1 MFQSDYDFALNSLI
15 PCCFLPFALCTAL
28 FAPCHHSFQI
38 TFLHLHHIGII
49 YMVRSE
55 ETICAPATAL
65 GGAIAVIRVSGE
77 KSLDI
82 CDRIFIPLDKNI
94 KLTDQKGYT
103 VVFGEIRTGSEIV
116 DEVLLTVFKAPHSY
130 TGENSAEISCHA
142 SQFILR
148 KILEMLIMN
157 GAVSARPGEFTQ
169 RAFFNGK
176 LDLSQAEAVADII
189 ASKTSASHQVAMNQM
204 RGGVSG
210 EISRLRSELLNFASL
225 IELEL
230 DFGEEDVEFADR
242 KDLKSIIV
250 KVKELADQ
258 LSSSFSVG
266 NAVKNGIPVAIVGKP
281 NSGKSTL
288 LNALLMEERAIVSDI
303 PGTTRDTIEDTIVIQ
318 GIEYRFID
326 TAGLR
331 ETADVIENLGI
342 KKTHE
347 KIEQASV
354 ILLVDEISDQAESVN
369 ERADSIRKMIKETGK
384 RLIILINKSD
394 EINDDRINQLKSKI
408 RLKEDDILL
417 FISAKKKTGLEEL
430 RLRLSDITIKKKFS
444 SDDVMI
450 TNIRHYDALLHVS
463 ESLGRVISGLEDNI
477 PEDLIAIDI
486 RHAIHYLGEITG
498 EITSD
503 EILGNIFKNFC
514 IGK

>member
-1 MFQSDYDFALNSLI
+1 MI
-15 PCCFLPFALCTAL
+15 
-28 FAPCHHSFQI
+28 
-38 TFLHLHHIGII
+38 
-49 YMVRSE
+49 RSG

-65 GGAIAVIRVSGE
+65 GGAIAVIRVSGQ

-82 CDRIFIPLDKNI
+82 IDSIFIPLDKSI

-103 VVFGEIRTGSEIV
+103 VFFGEIRSGSEIV
-116 DEVLLTVFKAPHSY
+116 DEVLLTVFRAPHSY

-142 SQFILR
+142 SPFILR

-189 ASKTSASHQVAMNQM
+189 ASKTRASHQVAMNQI
-204 RGGVSG
+204 RGGVSA

-242 KDLKSIIV
+242 KDLKSIII

-288 LNALLMEERAIVSDI
+288 LNALLMEERAIVSEI
-303 PGTTRDTIEDTIVIQ
+303 PGTTRDTIEDTIVIN

-347 KIEQASV
+347 KIAQASV
-354 ILLVDEISDQAESVN
+354 VLLVDEISAKAESIN
-369 ERADSIRKMIKETGK
+369 ERADSIRKMIHETGK

-394 EINDDRINQLKSKI
+394 DIQDKRIDQLKREIS
-408 RLKEDDILL
+408 LKENDILL
-417 FISAKKKTGLEEL
+417 FISAKEKNGLDDL
-430 RLRLSDITIKKKFS
+430 RLRLSDIIIKKKFS

-450 TNIRHYDALLHVS
+450 TNIRHYEALLHVS
-463 ESLGRVISGLEDNI
+463 ESLERVVSGLDDNI

-486 RHAIHYLGEITG
+486 RQAIHYLGEITG

-503 EILGNIFKNFC
+503 EILGNIFRNFC